1 MVILH
6 PLFCLENRVINMN
19 VTNESVVSLYPL
31 KVRKDKQY
39 YIVEDEGTGEFYEMS
54 EVCIS
59 AIELIKQRKR
69 LSEIE
74 LLLFSDHPNEDIN
87 LLDFVNQLLQ
97 LNLVAELDGEKFK
110 RESVTIEQPG
120 FNWLPENLGRLFFN
134 STSSQ
139 IYLSL
144 LIVSMGLMIYNPNL
158 FPHYSDLFAFDL
170 LLQNIVTWLVITFV
184 LVLLHE
190 FGHVLAVRSEGLP
203 AKIEIGHRL
212 FLVVLETDMS
222 QVWKLP
228 AEKRNKLYLA
238 GMYFDSVVL
247 FFALLAQMFTSEGSL
262 IMGLFKLVVLDTFI
276 RLVYQA
282 AVFMKTDLYYVIEN
296 KTGCY
301 NLMENGRNFLARWL
315 PFLRVPQTETF
326 DGEER
331 LVRTYAGFYLA
342 GVLLTIAITAYYYIP
357 QMIFAVKEM
366 MVPGFTEP
374 MTSIRF
380 WDSVVFLLQIVLVL
394 GLLLYSWTK
403 KYRFSR

>member
-1 MVILH
+1 
-6 PLFCLENRVINMN
+6 MN
-19 VTNESVVSLYPL
+19 LTASSKVSLRPIII
-31 KVRKDKQY
+31 RKDTKHF
-39 YIVEDEGTGEFYEMS
+39 IVEDISSTDYYEMPRI
-54 EVCIS
+54 CID
-59 AIELIKQRKR
+59 AIELINQNKA
-69 LSEIE
+69 LGDIE
-74 LLLFSDHPNEDIN
+74 KILNSKYPGEGVNIYDFVSQLIN
-87 LLDFVNQLLQ
+87 LDLVRE
-97 LNLVAELDGEKFK
+97 LNGESIPRTSAEIKTYQSFSWIPPK
-110 RESVTIEQPG
+110 
-120 FNWLPENLGRLFFN
+120 LGQFFFN
-134 STSSQ
+134 SVSSKG
-139 IYLSL
+139 YLVFL
-144 LIVSMGLMIYNPNL
+144 LISIGLMLSKPTL
-158 FPHYSDLFAFDL
+158 FPRYSDLFIFDIMIK
-170 LLQNIVTWLVITFV
+170 NIVVLLVITFV

-380 WDSVVFLLQIVLVL
+380 WDSFVFLLQIVLVL
-394 GLLLYSWTK
+394 GLLFYSWTK